1 MTDLAEKIEPKK
13 RTLNEIVE
21 DFRRVLHCIDD
32 AEGELTPELE
42 QSLTEAEG
50 ELSTKVDRCLWVA
63 REAEAQAEVYAE
75 RAKALADRAAVL
87 KGQAKRLEKYVHG
100 AMLTL
105 GVKRVETPNFVAT
118 IAETGGSVVVD
129 NEDSFI
135 RNELVNSV
143 ITCNITKECFNSGY
157 KKDTESSWVSVQM
170 NPDQIAF
177 GPFVRIKYELNKQA
191 ISMVLKSGTEIKGAR
206 LVKGTSLRVK

>member
-1 MTDLAEKIEPKK
+1 MTELAEKIEPKK

-75 RAKALADRAAVL
+75 RAKALADRATVL

-118 IAETGGSVVVD
+118 IAATQASVVVD
-129 NEDSFI
+129 EEEKFIAYYVDEGSKQLDGSF
-135 RNELVNSV
+135 EL
-143 ITCNITKECFNSGY
+143 IE
-157 KKDTESSWVSVQM
+157 
-170 NPDQIAF
+170 AF
-177 GPFVRIKYELNKQA
+177 KLPRFVRVKLEIDKIEVKTALKAGEQIKF
-191 ISMVLKSGTEIKGAR
+191 AR
-206 LVKGTSLRVK
+206 LITDNTHLRVK